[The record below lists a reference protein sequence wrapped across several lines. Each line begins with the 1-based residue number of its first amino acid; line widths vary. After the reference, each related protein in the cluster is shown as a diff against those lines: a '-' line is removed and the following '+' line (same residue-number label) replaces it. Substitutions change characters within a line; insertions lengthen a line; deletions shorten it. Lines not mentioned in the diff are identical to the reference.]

1 MNKKILVFLV
11 ATILNPAHVAEAQ
24 SPGNLPRIAFLGPES
39 RPVARFEAFRH
50 GLRDL
55 GYIEGQNIRLEYRGH
70 EERSQLAGL
79 ATELVREKVD
89 VIVTQGRATRAAQ
102 TTGTVPVV
110 FGYSGDPVE
119 AGLVKSLAR
128 PGGNMTGITMLAFEL
143 VGKRLEV
150 LKEAVP
156 RVSHVAVLASP
167 AHPGEQRELSE
178 SQKTARNV
186 GVTLLYHQVN
196 TTADINAAL
205 EATIKDNAHALLAFP
220 DPVTSSHRG
229 QIAEFAAK
237 QRLPSVFGWS
247 AHVEAGGLMSYGPDH
262 NALWRRLAV
271 YVDKIL
277 KGAKP
282 GDLPVQQPTK
292 FELVINLKTAKQI
305 GLKIPPNVLARA
317 IRSLNE
323 NR

>member
-1 MNKKILVFLV
+1 MNKKILVLFV

-24 SPGNLPRIAFLGPES
+24 SSGKVRRVGFVGTQSQPAGRVES
-39 RPVARFEAFRH
+39 FRH

-55 GYIEGQNIRLEYRGH
+55 GYIEGQNLKFEYRGH
-70 EERSQLAGL
+70 EDRSKLAGL
-79 ATELVREKVD
+79 ATDLAREKVD
-89 VIVTQGRATRAAQ
+89 VIVTQGAATRAAQ
-102 TTGTVPVV
+102 IVGNVPII
-110 FGYSGDPVE
+110 FGFSGDPVE
-119 AGLVKSLAR
+119 AGLVQSLAR

-143 VGKRLEV
+143 VGKRLEA

-156 RVSHVAVLASP
+156 KVSRVAVLSSP

-178 SQKTARNV
+178 SQKTARHV

-196 TTADINAAL
+196 TTADVNAAL
-205 EATIKDNAHALLAFP
+205 DATVRDKANALLAFP

-247 AHVEAGGLMSYGPDH
+247 EYVEAGGLMSYGPDH

-282 GDLPVQQPTK
+282 ADLPVEQPAK

-305 GLKIPPNVLARA
+305 GLTIPPNVLARA
-317 IRSLNE
+317 DRVIK
-323 NR
+323 